1 MTSAVLN
8 HRRSQL
14 SLVVGVLL
22 LATSTLG
29 FSPSLRQ
36 NHAFVSKTSLG
47 AAAPLRDGTAAPPAT
62 GFIDTELRGAAMKLH
77 TRRQAPKEGQAE
89 EQKPAAAAAAAPY
102 VTTLDDY
109 LKFLVDSQHVYQALE
124 DVVNDTPE
132 LACFRNTGL
141 ERTEPL
147 EKDILFLTQEYKL
160 TRPAVGQRGLDYAEQ
175 IRDMGSRIP
184 EFMCH
189 YYNFYFAHTAGG
201 RMIGKKMSSLLL
213 NKLTLEFYKWDGDLN
228 DIKGRVRE
236 NIETIADSWTREEK
250 DLCVSGTVGAFKGGG
265 GLNSYLSGG
274 GAGH

>member
-1 MTSAVLN
+1 MTSIVLN
-8 HRRSQL
+8 RSQLL

-22 LATSTLG
+22 ATPALG
-29 FSPSLRQ
+29 FSPSLR

-47 AAAPLRDGTAAPPAT
+47 YAAYLRDGNAPPAT

-77 TRRQAPKEGQAE
+77 TRKQAPKEGQAE
-89 EQKPAAAAAAAPY
+89 EQKAAAPH
-102 VTTLDDY
+102 VTTVDDY

-124 DVVNDTPE
+124 DVVKDTPE

-147 EKDILFLTQEYKL
+147 EKDILFLTQEYEL
-160 TRPAVGQRGLDYAEQ
+160 TRPGVGQKGLDYAEQ
-175 IRDMGSRIP
+175 IRGMGSDKTKIP

-201 RMIGKKMSSLLL
+201 RMIGKQMSALLL

-228 DIKGRVRE
+228 EIKGRVRE
-236 NIETIADSWTREEK
+236 NIEKIADSWTREEK
-250 DLCVSGTVGAFKGGG
+250 DLCVSGTPGAFQGGG

-274 GAGH
+274 RSGH